1 MMHNTTHVTPMAKL
15 NSLPIPLASCVGA
28 EVPVHFYKEPVVD
41 LRSEPEAKLR
51 TQRGKKSAAAPLTG
65 PTCKRAFQT
74 LHPTV
79 RERRELMSE
88 KTKSE
93 QPTQAP
99 TSQVSQIFGPT
110 RLLPG
115 EAEAVYRAGLIGTIK
130 ELGATTHLQTYIAE
144 KIFQCMWWMRR
155 YESQKHL
162 AIINAMVEKLVNY
175 GTLKEQRYALTELL
189 QRQEWA
195 EPAVQKIIKAGG
207 NTAESLM
214 AYAVTSSR
222 EEIQKID
229 QLIALRVKTLGQLQ
243 QSYEALVNRSVVQ
256 ERMKLQNELLRRDL
270 KAIDVPS
277 VELDA
282 GVKGNSRAKPKA
294 KSGQ

>member
-1 MMHNTTHVTPMAKL
+1 
-15 NSLPIPLASCVGA
+15 
-28 EVPVHFYKEPVVD
+28 
-41 LRSEPEAKLR
+41 
-51 TQRGKKSAAAPLTG
+51 
-65 PTCKRAFQT
+65 
-74 LHPTV
+74 
-79 RERRELMSE
+79 MSE

-282 GVKGNSRAKPKA
+282 GAKVNSRAKPKA

>member
-1 MMHNTTHVTPMAKL
+1 
-15 NSLPIPLASCVGA
+15 
-28 EVPVHFYKEPVVD
+28 
-41 LRSEPEAKLR
+41 
-51 TQRGKKSAAAPLTG
+51 
-65 PTCKRAFQT
+65 
-74 LHPTV
+74 
-79 RERRELMSE
+79 MSE
-88 KTKSE
+88 KTKAE
-93 QPTQAP
+93 QPAQAP

-115 EAEAVYRAGLIGTIK
+115 ESEAVYRAGLIGTIK

-155 YESQKHL
+155 YETQKHL

-175 GTLKEQRYALTELL
+175 GTPKEQRHALTLL
-189 QRQEWA
+189 MQGQEWA
-195 EPAVQKIIKAGG
+195 EPAVQKIIKASG
-207 NTAESLM
+207 NTPESLM
-214 AYAVTSSR
+214 ARAVESSR

-243 QSYEALVNRSVVQ
+243 QSYEALVNRSVMQ
-256 ERMKLQNELLRRDL
+256 ERLRLQNELLRRDL

-277 VELDA
+277 VEFDGGA
-282 GVKGNSRAKPKA
+282 KGKSRAKPKA

>member
-1 MMHNTTHVTPMAKL
+1 
-15 NSLPIPLASCVGA
+15 
-28 EVPVHFYKEPVVD
+28 
-41 LRSEPEAKLR
+41 
-51 TQRGKKSAAAPLTG
+51 
-65 PTCKRAFQT
+65 
-74 LHPTV
+74 
-79 RERRELMSE
+79 MSE
-88 KTKSE
+88 KTKAE
-93 QPTQAP
+93 QPAQAP

-115 EAEAVYRAGLIGTIK
+115 ESEAVYRAGLIGTIN
-130 ELGATTHLQTYIAE
+130 ELGAKTHLQTYIAE

-155 YESQKHL
+155 YETQKHL

-175 GTLKEQRYALTELL
+175 GTPKEQRHALTLL
-189 QRQEWA
+189 MQGQEWA
-195 EPAVQKIIKAGG
+195 EPAVQKIIKASG
-207 NTAESLM
+207 NTPESLM
-214 AYAVTSSR
+214 ARAVESSR

-243 QSYEALVNRSVVQ
+243 QSYEALVNRSVMQ
-256 ERMKLQNELLRRDL
+256 ERLRLQNELLSRDL

-282 GVKGNSRAKPKA
+282 GAKVNSRAKPKA

>member
-1 MMHNTTHVTPMAKL
+1 
-15 NSLPIPLASCVGA
+15 
-28 EVPVHFYKEPVVD
+28 
-41 LRSEPEAKLR
+41 
-51 TQRGKKSAAAPLTG
+51 
-65 PTCKRAFQT
+65 
-74 LHPTV
+74 
-79 RERRELMSE
+79 MSE
-88 KTKSE
+88 KTKAE
-93 QPTQAP
+93 QPAQAP

-115 EAEAVYRAGLIGTIK
+115 ESEAVYRDGLIGTIK
-130 ELGATTHLQTYIAE
+130 ELGAKTHLQTYIAE

-155 YESQKHL
+155 YETQKHL

-175 GTLKEQRYALTELL
+175 GTPKEQRHALTLL
-189 QRQEWA
+189 MQGQEWA
-195 EPAVQKIIKAGG
+195 EPAVQKIIKASG
-207 NTAESLM
+207 NTPESLM
-214 AYAVTSSR
+214 ARAVESSR

-243 QSYEALVNRSVVQ
+243 QSYEALVNRSVMQ
-256 ERMKLQNELLRRDL
+256 ERLRLQNELLRRDL

-282 GVKGNSRAKPKA
+282 GAKVNSRAKPKA